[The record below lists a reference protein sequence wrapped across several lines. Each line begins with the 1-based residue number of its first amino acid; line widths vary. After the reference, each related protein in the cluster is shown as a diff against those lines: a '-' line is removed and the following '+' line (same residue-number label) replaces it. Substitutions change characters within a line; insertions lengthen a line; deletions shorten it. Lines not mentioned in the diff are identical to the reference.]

1 MMAWCK
7 TRKLRSFLIP
17 SHYLSSYNV
26 SMIRLTP
33 KKTRGTITVPASKS
47 QTIRAFLIA
56 AFSREK
62 SVIRHPLLSADTISA
77 INAIRTLG
85 AIVDISEDKE
95 TAFVDASA
103 VSATDP
109 VTIDAGN
116 SGTTE
121 YLLLP
126 MAASLGVDV
135 TITGDAQLRSRPV
148 GPLAGALRDLGV
160 DVKESSGKPPV
171 TVRGPMKGG
180 STIIE
185 CRSSQYLS
193 GLLLGAAMA
202 DGASKIDCSL
212 LYEKPYVTLTLGWLR
227 KQGIEFSIS
236 DDYEHAYVRG
246 GQRYHGFDEYI
257 AGDWSSA
264 SFFLAMAAMSG
275 TSITVKGLDR
285 DDPQG
290 DKAIL
295 DVLEA
300 MGASV
305 SWNGNDVTV
314 TGPDTLCGGDFDLN
328 AIPDTLP
335 ILAVTAA
342 AAEGTTRLGNV
353 PQARIKETDR
363 ISCMRENLETLG
375 VRCEEEEDGLV
386 IHGTG
391 KVGGGAVK
399 GFGDHRIIM
408 AMASLSSAADGAITI
423 DDEKAAEVTFPGFFS
438 LLEEIRNE
446 NI

>member
-1 MMAWCK
+1 MTYPKRILHHC
-7 TRKLRSFLIP
+7 TGGTPRFLIIIISRIKIKP
-17 SHYLSSYNV
+17 EIVKGGLHGESFDIGLF
-26 SMIRLTP
+26 I
-33 KKTRGTITVPASKS
+33 KKPDDGLFEAV
-47 QTIRAFLIA
+47 AFLT
-56 AFSREK
+56 
-62 SVIRHPLLSADTISA
+62 ADVPRILAVLT
-77 INAIRTLG
+77 
-85 AIVDISEDKE
+85 IVDRLQIILRETCRDKE

-363 ISCMRENLETLG
+363 ISCMRKNLETLG

-408 AMASLSSAADGAITI
+408 AMVSAPPIM
-423 DDEKAAEVTFPGFFS
+423 E
-438 LLEEIRNE
+438 
-446 NI
+446 